1 MTTKPERQ
9 APPLD
14 YERDPRAITRQ
25 SLAMIADEVDVASVP
40 ADLADVALRLVHA
53 GAQPDLVGALRWSP
67 DAGARGRAALA
78 AGAPILVDAAMVADG
93 IARSRLPAANTVMC
107 TAGLGTVASLARR
120 RATTRSAA
128 AVELWPPW
136 LAGAVVA
143 IGNAP
148 TALFRLLDGLAAGW
162 PRPALILGFP
172 VGYVGA
178 AAAKAA
184 LGERA
189 GDVPYVTLAGRFGG
203 SALAAAAVN
212 ALARSA
218 P

>member
-1 MTTKPERQ
+1 MTAQPRDP
-9 APPLD
+9 PPLAC
-14 YERDPRAITRQ
+14 ERDPKAITRQ
-25 SLAMIADEVDVASVP
+25 SLAMIAGEVDVSTVP

-53 GAQPDLVGALRWSP
+53 SAQPGLLAALRWSP
-67 DAGARGRAALA
+67 DAGTRGRAALA
-78 AGAPILVDAAMVADG
+78 AGAPILVDARMVADG
-93 IARSRLPAANTVMC
+93 ITRPRLPTANTVMC
-107 TAGLGTVASLARR
+107 TAGLGTVAGLARR
-120 RATTRSAA
+120 RGTTRSAA

-148 TALFRLLDGLAAGW
+148 TALFRLLEGLASGW

-178 AAAKAA
+178 AEAKAV

-189 GDVPYVTLAGRFGG
+189 GDVPYVTLAGRGGG